1 MNWNCQMYKCVQAIV
16 FLVLLSHFQS
26 LFAEQDFSEIYSQ
39 ATLSNDAYL
48 SLDELEWALSRQNQ
62 VLLHKVTIQSS
73 QVNYFLSEAV
83 GVQTIG
89 VRGTANLENVML
101 DLSVSLQTD
110 SLLNIK
116 LHQGF
121 SGGAKAVY
129 DDIKPYLSIDK
140 PIHLTGHSLGGAI
153 AVVLGMY
160 LTQEGYQV
168 TQIITFGQPKVTNV
182 TGAQQFK
189 ALPLIRVVTPHDI
202 VPLVPPLSPLQIKEL
217 DIYWHMGQ
225 EVILM
230 EGGKYS
236 ETSGLKSAMRATKF
250 TSSIPS
256 EKNLLAHKM
265 ATYLMLIDTLRE
277 SSEEVP
283 YKTEISLFGFSLD

>member
-1 MNWNCQMYKCVQAIV
+1 MRKYLQFIV
-16 FLVLLSHFQS
+16 FSLLLSPFQ
-26 LFAEQDFSEIYSQ
+26 LLLAEQGFSEIYSQ
-39 ATLSNDAYL
+39 AMLSNDAYL
-48 SLDELEWALSRQNQ
+48 SLDELELALSEQHQ
-62 VLLHKVTIQSS
+62 VLLHKATIQSS
-73 QVNYFLSEAV
+73 QVNYFISEAA

-101 DLSVSLQTD
+101 DLSVSLQSD

-168 TQIITFGQPKVTNV
+168 EQVITFGQPKVTNV
-182 TGAQQFK
+182 TGAEQFK
-189 ALPLIRVVTPHDI
+189 TLPLIRVVTPHDI

-217 DIYWHMGQ
+217 DIYWHMGA

-236 ETSGLKSAMRATKF
+236 ETSGIKSAMRATKF

-256 EKNLLAHKM
+256 EKNLVAHKM
-265 ATYLMLIDTLRE
+265 TTYLMLIDTLRE